1 METPEDLSK
10 ERLIKDLVTL
20 QHPIDPVMSASKK
33 HYANRF

>member
-10 ERLIKDLVTL
+10 ELLIEDVVTL
-20 QHPIDPVMSASKK
+20 RHLIDPVMSESKK

>member
-10 ERLIKDLVTL
+10 VQLIKDLVTL
-20 QHPIDPVMSASKK
+20 RHRIDPVMSESKK